1 MNEADFVSQ
10 KQLLDALEPLVA
22 PGGCILDWHACDLF
36 PQRWVDLVVVIRCD
50 STTLFDR
57 LTARGYSGKKL
68 DENMDAE
75 IMQILLEEAK
85 EGYDEEIVVE
95 LYSEVA
101 EDVEQNVERVEQWIE
116 AWKKAKNEERA

>member
-1 MNEADFVSQ
+1 
-10 KQLLDALEPLVA
+10 
-22 PGGCILDWHACDLF
+22 
-36 PQRWVDLVVVIRCD
+36 
-50 STTLFDR
+50 
-57 LTARGYSGKKL
+57 
-68 DENMDAE
+68 MDAE

-116 AWKKAKNEERA
+116 TWKKANNEEGA